1 MDQNRKPGVPPT
13 KDISDLKARLGLKAP
28 AGGPP
33 GAPGPGGAPM
43 PPGAR
48 PAAGGPPFAQP
59 GRAPTGP
66 QAPVGG
72 RPTPA
77 PGTPTVGAP
86 AAPPPAAMNPYGN
99 LKAPQGGFDI
109 RSIDDGAPV
118 QNVRSGRGK
127 AVLIASVIVGVGG
140 FALGAGMGMASV
152 GRANMNTA
160 NHAAKAVK
168 TELENMQKT
177 LSQIGTAVARSQQ
190 RLAAAKKEPIAYDP
204 QFVADL
210 KAIKL
215 EPRPNTATIFRVDY
229 YRLPDADVDKLFN
242 YYYDTIALYNE
253 VERHVRRSEN
263 DAEALKNYAEKS
275 AGATTKNYG
284 VVFDNGGKIVVA
296 NLVEVG
302 EQVCKG
308 GGKEC
313 GADQLVGF
321 KIRSGSG
328 APWVDRKTG
337 SKVDAGN
344 LVPLKPTPFMDA
356 VMSGSP
362 DQVRQET
369 YKQRVANIRT
379 LLAQITATGKDLME
393 GISKDAARPDMFAPL

>member
-1 MDQNRKPGVPPT
+1 MDQNRKPGVAPT

-28 AGGPP
+28 GGAP
-33 GAPGPGGAPM
+33 GAPVPGAPM
-43 PPGAR
+43 PPNAR
-48 PAAGGPPFAQP
+48 PPAGGAPFPPQARGGMPQP
-59 GRAPTGP
+59 GA
-66 QAPVGG
+66 AN

-77 PGTPTVGAP
+77 PGTPVIG
-86 AAPPPAAMNPYGN
+86 APPPAGMNPYAN
-99 LKAPQGGFDI
+99 MKAPQGGFDL

-127 AVLIASVIVGVGG
+127 AVLIASVVVGIGG
-140 FALGAGMGMASV
+140 FALGAGMGIASV

-190 RLAAAKKEPIAYDP
+190 RLAAAKKEPVAYDP

-210 KAIKL
+210 KSLKL
-215 EPRPNTATIFRVDY
+215 EPRPNTATIFRVDF

-263 DAEALKNYAEKS
+263 DADALKSYAEKS
-275 AGATTKNYG
+275 AGSTTKNYG

-302 EQVCKG
+302 DQVCKN
-308 GGKEC
+308 GGKDC
-313 GADQLVGF
+313 GADNLVGF

-337 SKVDAGN
+337 NKPDASI

-356 VMSGSP
+356 VMTGSP
-362 DQVRQET
+362 DQARQES

-393 GISKDAARPDMFAPL
+393 GISKDASRPDMFAPL